1 MTRRWHIRRAKIQR
15 EAEGYLELGMPEQAL
30 QTLGRLGDP
39 AGFESHALYL
49 WGEGLRTMQR
59 YFEALLPLERAAKA
73 APDDIRVRIALG
85 WCYKRTGRLDLAID
99 ALEQALIVEPEL
111 ALLALQ
117 PGLLSEPGRPEAA
130 GAPLSLASAD
140 ARPGLSGIG
149 RGRIRLRPPASRSR
163 VSSAVWRGEG
173 IGGGI
178 RVRVQ
183 WSGKRNKGGPGE
195 PRLPLCASLTPIPDP
210 CS

>member
-39 AGFESHALYL
+39 AGFESYALYL

-85 WCYKRTGRLDLAID
+85 WCYKRTGQLDLAID

-111 ALLALQ
+111 AL
-117 PGLLSEPGRPEAA
+117 
-130 GAPLSLASAD
+130 SAT
-140 ARPGLSGIG
+140 IW
-149 RGRIRLRPPASRSR
+149 PA
-163 VSSAVWRGEG
+163 
-173 IGGGI
+173 I
-178 RVRVQ
+178 
-183 WSGKRNKGGPGE
+183 
-195 PRLPLCASLTPIPDP
+195 
-210 CS
+210 

>member
-1 MTRRWHIRRAKIQR
+1 MTRRWQIRRAKIQR
-15 EAEGYLELGMPEQAL
+15 QAEGYLELGMPEQAL

-39 AGFESHALYL
+39 AAFDSYALYL

-111 ALLALQ
+111 ALLRYNLACY
-117 PGLLSEPGRPEAA
+117 
-130 GAPLSLASAD
+130 LSLAGQKRRALRYLSQALTLDPAYRELAEAESDFDPLRAD
-140 ARPGLSGIG
+140 PAFRALCGEARG
-149 RGRIRLRPPASRSR
+149 
-163 VSSAVWRGEG
+163 
-173 IGGGI
+173 
-178 RVRVQ
+178 
-183 WSGKRNKGGPGE
+183 
-195 PRLPLCASLTPIPDP
+195 
-210 CS
+210 